1 MIENEVKSLEIKT
14 YTGIKR
20 IVYAGKNSYMGMRYN
35 LLNEA
40 AFRQEVILAAILIP
54 VAVLLDLGLL
64 ETVALI
70 VAVLFVLIVELLNTA
85 VEATVDRIGKDYHE
99 LSGLAKDTGSAA
111 VTLSLVV
118 CVLVWGSVITSRYWA

>member
-14 YTGIKR
+14 YTGLKR

-54 VAVLLDLGLL
+54 VAVLLDLGPL

-70 VAVLFVLIVELLNTA
+70 VAVLFVLIVEL
-85 VEATVDRIGKDYHE
+85 
-99 LSGLAKDTGSAA
+99 
-111 VTLSLVV
+111 
-118 CVLVWGSVITSRYWA
+118 